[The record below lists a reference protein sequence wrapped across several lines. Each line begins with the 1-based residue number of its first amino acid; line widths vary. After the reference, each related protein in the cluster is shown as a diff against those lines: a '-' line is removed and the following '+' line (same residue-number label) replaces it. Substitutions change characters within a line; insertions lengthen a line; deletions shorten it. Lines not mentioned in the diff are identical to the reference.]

1 LIVARRFSHGQRI
14 IGEAPQCS
22 KRLAAAASICRPR
35 RYNGFCLT
43 RNSHTLAR
51 HILLR
56 TCITASI
63 ALNACGP
70 SPPQP
75 ISPAPPPTDAVVML
89 LRPGP
94 ATWFAD
100 AADRG
105 AGIDYE
111 LALRFAQQR
120 GLDVKIVPSA
130 NPTRRL
136 NQGGSGAK
144 MGGGGIYRSPAASPS
159 ARAEPLLYSSSYTSV
174 SPVLIYNVDGYRPE
188 SWKDLAGESIGL
200 LADSSLVAEL
210 AKLREAHPEVEWQ
223 LLELP
228 TTEAL
233 ISQVSDGTLSYAI
246 VASNEADAARNV
258 YLSFE
263 TGFQVGPKLDLVW
276 AFPATQAK
284 LRDEVDAFFAS
295 ARRDGT
301 MQRLIERY
309 YTYVPVPRLD
319 AGVFHDRIKSTL
331 PQIRAHFERAQDAT
345 GVEWRLLAAIAY
357 QESKWDGQATS
368 ETGVRGL
375 MQLTEETA
383 KRLGGVDRL
392 DPQASALAA
401 ARYLHDLK
409 ERLPPRIAEPDR
421 TWLALAAYNIGI
433 AHLEDARILAQKQKL
448 SADRWSAVKK
458 TLPLLALPEY
468 YEDSKFGYARGGMP
482 VAFVD
487 RVRAYYGILLAQE
500 PPLKPRLK
508 MLSDAADP
516 PPASAAGDAL
526 RQAVK

>member
-1 LIVARRFSHGQRI
+1 MRAKHYRRSAAMQQA
-14 IGEAPQCS
+14 APFG
-22 KRLAAAASICRPR
+22 RERFATR
-35 RYNGFCLT
+35 RYNETTAARATSHKLT
-43 RNSHTLAR
+43 NQ
-51 HILLR
+51 ILPR
-56 TCITASI
+56 TCIVASI
-63 ALNACGP
+63 ALTACGP

-75 ISPAPPPTDAVVML
+75 APSPPPSQSDAIVIL

-94 ATWFAD
+94 AAWFD
-100 AADRG
+100 ATEDRG

-111 LALRFAQQR
+111 LVQRFAQQH

-130 NPTRRL
+130 NPMQRL
-136 NQGGSGAK
+136 NDVGSGAK
-144 MGGGGIYRSPAASPS
+144 IAGGGIYRSATGSPS
-159 ARAEPLLYSSSYTSV
+159 TNAAPRLYSSTYHSV
-174 SPVLIYNVDGYRPE
+174 YPVLIYNIDGYHPE
-188 SWKDLAGESIGL
+188 SWKDLAGESVAL
-200 LADSSLVAEL
+200 LADSSLVPQL
-210 AKLREAHPEVEWQ
+210 STLREAHPEVDWQ
-223 LLELP
+223 LLALP

-233 ISQVSDGTLSYAI
+233 ISQVSDGSLSYAI
-246 VASNEADAARNV
+246 VASNEAEAVRNV
-258 YLSFE
+258 YLSFG

-276 AFPATQAK
+276 AFPATQAQ
-284 LRDEVDAFFAS
+284 LRDLVDAFFAN

-309 YTYVPVPRLD
+309 YTHVPVPRLD
-319 AGVFHDRIKSTL
+319 AGAFHDQIKSTL
-331 PQIRAHFERAQDAT
+331 PQLRAHFERAQDAT

-357 QESKWDGQATS
+357 QESKWDALATS

-383 KRLGGVDRL
+383 KHLGGIDRL
-392 DPQASALAA
+392 NPQDSVLAA

-409 ERLPPRIAEPDR
+409 DRLPARIPEPDR

-448 SADRWSAVKK
+448 SADTWSAVKK

-468 YEDSKFGYARGGMP
+468 YEDTKFGYARGGMP

-508 MLSDAADP
+508 MLSDIVDP
-516 PPASAAGDAL
+516 APTSPQSDPTVPG
-526 RQAVK
+526 VK